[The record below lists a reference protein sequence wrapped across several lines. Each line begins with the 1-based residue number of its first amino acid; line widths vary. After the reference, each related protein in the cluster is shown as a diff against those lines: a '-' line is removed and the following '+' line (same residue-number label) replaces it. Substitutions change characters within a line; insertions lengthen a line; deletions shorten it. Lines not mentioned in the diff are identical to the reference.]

1 MMNANTALL
10 FFSSVILAATLLT
23 SCGATAPRQDAK
35 RAAPGAPELRVSSL
49 GKTDIDS
56 VAEIHQ
62 QESLGHLR
70 ILMEKLYRLNPREWK
85 KSGQA
90 SVEQAVIRAFDS
102 GADWDFPELNGKR
115 GADCFYLAFQEGYQ
129 GDRVLA
135 FIAGLSTMI
144 MSSYNDKTS
153 FYVLDELD
161 SQKLYNSARNV
172 EIAVWKLSNTRDSRG
187 ELFLVSN
194 RLEGGSQNLSFEREF
209 GKLIAQQDTLARI
222 VAQKTNRS
230 IVRAL
235 QSVASLVFLP
245 I

>member
-1 MMNANTALL
+1 MTAKTALL
-10 FFSSVILAATLLT
+10 VSSIVALATLLAA
-23 SCGATAPRQDAK
+23 CGSVAPRPEAK
-35 RAAPGAPELRVSSL
+35 RSAPGATELRASSFA
-49 GKTDIDS
+49 KSDIDS

-70 ILMEKLYRLNPREWK
+70 TLMEKLYRLNPREWK
-85 KSGQA
+85 KGGQL
-90 SVEQAVIRAFDS
+90 SVENAVARAFDS
-102 GADWDFPELNGKR
+102 GLDWRFPELESKR
-115 GADCFYLAFQEGYQ
+115 GADCFYLAFSESYQ

-135 FIAGLSTMI
+135 FIAGLSTMV
-144 MSSYNDKTS
+144 MASYNDKTD
-153 FYVLDELD
+153 FYVIDELD

-187 ELFLVSN
+187 ELFLASN
-194 RLEGGSQNLSFEREF
+194 RLEAGSQNLSFEREF

-235 QSVASLVFLP
+235 QSMASWVFLP